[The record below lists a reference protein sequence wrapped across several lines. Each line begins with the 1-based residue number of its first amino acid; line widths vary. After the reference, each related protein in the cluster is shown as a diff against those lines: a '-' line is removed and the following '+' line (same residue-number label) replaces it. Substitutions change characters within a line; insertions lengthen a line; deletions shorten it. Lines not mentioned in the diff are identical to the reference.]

1 MVCYLCRVDMLSEA
15 SPHIRFHA
23 DAATL
28 RNSIREFGQVDSAA
42 YPFASKML
50 SPLDPFPLSHLGTA
64 ASLPKPFEEYDD
76 DEHHVLY
83 KPVDNGSSSSVCLVN
98 P

>member
-1 MVCYLCRVDMLSEA
+1 MLSEA

-64 ASLPKPFEEYDD
+64 ASLPKPFEDYDD